1 MRSFVILVA
10 SVLMLSVAAKDSIS
24 IGTLADGTEFL
35 AEKHFFGKRIER
47 FDRVPDKLQLFL
59 RFVETIPPLRQELA
73 LYDVSEHRM
82 KWRTEVDF
90 TKDYYIPTSQGVVLQ
105 SEKST
110 LLLDEKGS
118 ICWEKKKAKASCRET
133 STKET

>member
-10 SVLMLSVAAKDSIS
+10 SVLVLSVAAKDSIC

-47 FDRVPDKLQLFL
+47 FDRVPDKLQLCL

-82 KWRTEVDF
+82 K
-90 TKDYYIPTSQGVVLQ
+90 
-105 SEKST
+105 
-110 LLLDEKGS
+110 
-118 ICWEKKKAKASCRET
+118 
-133 STKET
+133 